1 MAAALPGAAA
11 LPPTAVRGASLTRLL
26 GPPAPP
32 TPQPSADPLRFR
44 LPPPVFSRSQ
54 NGMASPRNM
63 NRTPSRNRIG
73 CDSVIRP
80 RERDLVGGEEQN
92 EREMDKLT
100 LH

>member
-80 RERDLVGGEEQN
+80 VSPASHVASLKFEWERERSCGG
-92 EREMDKLT
+92 
-100 LH
+100 